1 MISQLEI
8 QPLSKDAFAPFGDVI
23 EIGGA
28 EGLLI
33 NDGTTDRFDDL
44 ADIDV
49 ASGGGRPVI
58 SIFRGRTRRLDPT
71 EPIEI
76 NMMERHPLGSQA
88 FIPLQDAPYLV
99 VVAPN
104 ADDVGPGDLFAFL
117 AQGRQ
122 GVNYCRDLWHHP
134 LLVLEDGHQFLVIDR
149 SGPGDNCVEHYFTPN
164 QGNARL
170 IL

>member
-28 EGLLI
+28 ERLLI

-58 SIFRGRTRRLDPT
+58 SIFRGRLRRTGPS

-76 NMMERHPLGSQA
+76 TMMERHPLGSQA
-88 FIPLQDAPYLV
+88 FISLAEAPYLV
-99 VVAPN
+99 VVAPH
-104 ADDVGPGDLFAFL
+104 ADTVGPGDLRVFL
-117 AQGRQ
+117 AEAGQ
-122 GVNYCRDLWHHP
+122 GVNYRRDLWHHP

-149 SGPGDNCVEHYFTPN
+149 GGPGDNCVVHHFTAE
-164 QGNARL
+164 QGSARL